1 VKVRCTR
8 ATPRRNAR
16 IMRARLFISAF
27 VRRIAPEG
35 LVPRRTKDAS
45 RMTAEMDAVRLHETG
60 GPQSL
65 RLDRIP
71 MPAAGEGEV
80 LVRLR
85 AAALNHRDVFITQGL
100 YPNIRMPVTLGADG
114 AGEIVAVNGD
124 SLALHAGEEVVIDPM
139 LGWGDD
145 PRVWD
150 SASSLL
156 GMPRDGTFAQYVTIP
171 VENAYRKPAALSM
184 EEAAA
189 IPLAGLTAFRAVFT
203 RGALAR
209 GETVLITGVGGG
221 VATFVLLFAKHAGAR
236 AIVTSSSDEK
246 LERAKALGAD
256 LAINYK
262 TTPEWARIVRA
273 AGPIDL
279 VVDSSG
285 GETLR
290 KALDV
295 VRPGGRIAIY
305 GGTNGDATIKLFPL
319 FWKHVT
325 IFGTSMGS
333 PQDFGAMLELF
344 HKGLRPV
351 VDRVFSLQDAAAAM
365 QHLASAD
372 QFGKVVLR
380 ID

>member
-1 VKVRCTR
+1 
-8 ATPRRNAR
+8 
-16 IMRARLFISAF
+16 
-27 VRRIAPEG
+27 
-35 LVPRRTKDAS
+35 
-45 RMTAEMDAVRLHETG
+45 MTAEMDAVRLHETG

-145 PRVWD
+145 QSVWD

-156 GMPRDGTFAQYVTIP
+156 GMPRDGTFARYVTIP
-171 VENAYRKPAALSM
+171 LENAYRKPAALSM

-246 LERAKALGAD
+246 LEGAKALGAD

-262 TTPEWARIVRA
+262 TTPEWAKIVRA

-333 PQDFGAMLELF
+333 PQDFGTMLELF

>member
-1 VKVRCTR
+1 
-8 ATPRRNAR
+8 
-16 IMRARLFISAF
+16 
-27 VRRIAPEG
+27 
-35 LVPRRTKDAS
+35 
-45 RMTAEMDAVRLHETG
+45 
-60 GPQSL
+60 
-65 RLDRIP
+65 

-145 PRVWD
+145 QSVWD

-156 GMPRDGTFAQYVTIP
+156 GMPRDGTFARYVTIP
-171 VENAYRKPAALSM
+171 LENAYRKPAALSM

-333 PQDFGAMLELF
+333 PQDFGTMLELF

>member
-1 VKVRCTR
+1 
-8 ATPRRNAR
+8 
-16 IMRARLFISAF
+16 
-27 VRRIAPEG
+27 
-35 LVPRRTKDAS
+35 
-45 RMTAEMDAVRLHETG
+45 MTAEMEAVRLHETG

-65 RLDRIP
+65 RFERTPIP
-71 MPAAGEGEV
+71 HAGDGEV

-114 AGEIVAVNGD
+114 AGVIAAIGAGGFEGAVGD
-124 SLALHAGEEVVIDPM
+124 EVIIDPM
-139 LGWGDD
+139 LDWGGDL
-145 PRVWD
+145 RVWD

-171 VENAYRKPAALSM
+171 VENVYRKPEQLSM

-189 IPLAGLTAFRAVFT
+189 IPLAGLTAYRAVFT

-221 VATFVLLFAKHAGAR
+221 VQTFVLLFAKHAGAR

-256 LAINYK
+256 VAINYK
-262 TTPEWARIVRA
+262 TTPDWAKALRS
-273 AGPIDL
+273 AGAIDL
-279 VVDSSG
+279 IVDSSG

-295 VRPGGRIAIY
+295 VRPGGRVAIY

-319 FWKHVT
+319 FWKHIT
-325 IFGTSMGS
+325 ILGTSMGS
-333 PQDFGAMLELF
+333 PQDFTAMLDLF
-344 HKGLRPV
+344 RNGLRPA
-351 VDRVFSLQDAAAAM
+351 VDRVFPLRDAVAAM
-365 QHLASAD
+365 ERLANAD
-372 QFGKVVLR
+372 QFGKVVLQ

>member
-1 VKVRCTR
+1 
-8 ATPRRNAR
+8 
-16 IMRARLFISAF
+16 M
-27 VRRIAPEG
+27 E
-35 LVPRRTKDAS
+35 
-45 RMTAEMDAVRLHETG
+45 AVRLHETG
-60 GPQSL
+60 GPSSL
-65 RLDRIP
+65 RLDRITVP
-71 MPAAGEGEV
+71 EAAEGEV

-100 YPNIRMPVTLGADG
+100 YPNIRMPVTLGSDG
-114 AGEIVAVNGD
+114 AGEIAAINAAGFEGAVGD
-124 SLALHAGEEVVIDPM
+124 EVVIDPM
-139 LGWGDD
+139 LRWGPD

-150 SASSLL
+150 AADSSVL
-156 GMPRDGTFAQYVTIP
+156 GMPRDGTFAHYVVAP
-171 VENAYRKPAALSM
+171 AANVYRKPGRLSM
-184 EEAAA
+184 DEAAA
-189 IPLAGLTAFRAVFT
+189 IPLAGLTAYRTVFT
-203 RGALAR
+203 RGALLA
-209 GETVLITGVGGG
+209 GETVLITGIGGG
-221 VATFVLLFAKHAGAR
+221 VQTLVLLFAKQAGAR

-256 LAINYK
+256 LAINYA
-262 TTPEWARIVRA
+262 TTPDWAKILRS

-290 KALDV
+290 KALDL

-325 IFGTSMGS
+325 ILGTSMGS
-333 PQDFGAMLELF
+333 PHDFAEMLALF
-344 HKGLRPV
+344 GNGLRPV
-351 VDRVFSLQDAAAAM
+351 VDRVFPLNDAVAATL
-365 QHLASAD
+365 HLANAD